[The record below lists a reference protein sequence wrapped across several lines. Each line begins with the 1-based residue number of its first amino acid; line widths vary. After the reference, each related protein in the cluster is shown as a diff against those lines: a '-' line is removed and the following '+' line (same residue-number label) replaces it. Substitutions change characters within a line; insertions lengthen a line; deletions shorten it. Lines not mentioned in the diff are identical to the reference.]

1 MMMRR
6 RRKVMGRVVGGVM
19 GRGWRSG
26 RRTAVRGGWLLGA
39 LPRLGRRV
47 RVRVG
52 ARRRR
57 VMMMMMTTTRKLGM
71 DMVAEMAK
79 ALGMRNAR
87 SGREA

>member
-1 MMMRR
+1 
-6 RRKVMGRVVGGVM
+6 MGWGGK
-19 GRGWRSG
+19 GG
-26 RRTAVRGGWLLGA
+26 RRMVVRGGWLLGG

-52 ARRRR
+52 VRRRR